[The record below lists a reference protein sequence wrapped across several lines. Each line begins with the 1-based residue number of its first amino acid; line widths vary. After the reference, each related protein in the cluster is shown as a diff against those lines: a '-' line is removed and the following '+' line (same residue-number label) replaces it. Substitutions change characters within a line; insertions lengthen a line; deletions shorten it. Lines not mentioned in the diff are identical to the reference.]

1 MNRYIGF
8 MGDVDIGYVE
18 IDIFVIFPYLRN
30 QMRVVFFNF
39 SQQKVA
45 LVLCVTLMDF
55 ELQTLSTNVF
65 KSLGSHTILNGH
77 FVILIVPI
85 LGPTSHPID
94 SACTKD
100 VVVAG

>member
-18 IDIFVIFPYLRN
+18 IDIFVISPYLRN

-55 ELQTLSTNVF
+55 ELQTLSTNVI
-65 KSLGSHTILNGH
+65 KSLGSYTILNGH
-77 FVILIVPI
+77 LICLYKFFPF
-85 LGPTSHPID
+85 GHPID

-100 VVVAG
+100 VVVAR